1 MNLGTLLV
9 GLDRLQEAE
18 PLFRESLQF
27 DAESGTEPT
36 TNLVF
41 CFRSKT
47 KLPAA
52 VEELK
57 RAAALDPTYSSP
69 HYALARLYRRAG
81 KMDQAQHE
89 LQIFQDLKAKEPIPR
104 LESRERLP

>member
-1 MNLGTLLV
+1 
-9 GLDRLQEAE
+9 
-18 PLFRESLQF
+18 LQF
-27 DAESGTEPT
+27 DADFAQSHYQLGALLQKQ
-36 TNLVF
+36 N
-41 CFRSKT
+41 KI
-47 KLPAA
+47 PAA

-57 RAAALDPTYSSP
+57 RAAALDPAYSDP